1 MRKLILVTLLSASSW
16 ISSFAQALPNDS
28 LVMAGHKHE
37 SLKTIYVN
45 KDVSTHIV
53 AMEEIKMVDIST
65 PNIVG
70 DISTDNTL
78 RLKPIEEG
86 VNGVITITTERYMV
100 QYLLIY
106 TSDLSKAYTR
116 LNIPYSD
123 LRSYI
128 NPQVMMTKSEMYDY
142 AYRMFVSD
150 NRFYDVSTRDNKMTL
165 QLNNIYTMD
174 RYYFIDVSLF
184 NKTNIQFDID
194 QIVFRIEDK
203 KQTKSTNVQSIEVAP
218 LLQLEQRT
226 TFKKS
231 YRNIFV
237 FEKFTFPDEK
247 VLSIEVSEE
256 QVSGRTI
263 TLQIDFEDVLNA
275 DAFTK

>member
-150 NRFYDVSTRDNKMTL
+150 NRFYDVSTRENKMTL

>member
-1 MRKLILVTLLSASSW
+1 MLLSASSW
-16 ISSFAQALPNDS
+16 ISSFAQILPIDS
-28 LVMAGHKHE
+28 LVMAGHNHE

-53 AMEEIKMVDIST
+53 AMEEIKMVDISIPT
-65 PNIVG
+65 IVG

-86 VNGVITITTERYMV
+86 ASGVVTITTERYIV
-100 QYLLIY
+100 QYLLVY

-150 NRFYDVSTRDNKMTL
+150 NRFYDVSTRENKMTL

-174 RYYFIDVSLF
+174 RYYFIDISLF

-203 KQTKSTNVQSIEVAP
+203 KQTKSTNVQSVEVAP

-256 QVSGRTI
+256 QISGRTI

>member
-1 MRKLILVTLLSASSW
+1 MKKLILVMLLSASSW
-16 ISSFAQALPNDS
+16 ISSFAQILPIDS
-28 LVMAGHKHE
+28 LVMAGHNHE

-53 AMEEIKMVDIST
+53 AMEEIKMVDISIPT
-65 PNIVG
+65 IVG

-86 VNGVITITTERYMV
+86 ASGVITITTERYIV
-100 QYLLIY
+100 QYLLVY

-150 NRFYDVSTRDNKMTL
+150 NRFYDVSTRENKMTL

-174 RYYFIDVSLF
+174 RYYFIDISIF

-203 KQTKSTNVQSIEVAP
+203 KQTKSTNVQSIEAAP

-256 QVSGRTI
+256 QISGRTI